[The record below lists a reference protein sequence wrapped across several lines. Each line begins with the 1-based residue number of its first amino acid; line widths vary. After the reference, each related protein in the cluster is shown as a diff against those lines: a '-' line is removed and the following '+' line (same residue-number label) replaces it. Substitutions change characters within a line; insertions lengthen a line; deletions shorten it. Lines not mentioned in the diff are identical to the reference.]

1 MTIFTGG
8 KCENFSFL
16 LSFRIFAV
24 ILVGI
29 VKYIERAEYL
39 KTLREL
45 KDKHFI
51 KVITGVRRAGKST
64 LMQLFREE
72 IVGRVAR
79 EQTQSYNFEDPK
91 YNEMADWREIYT
103 LIDSKLI
110 KDKPNYIFLD
120 EVQSVPEFEKL
131 LDGLYINENIDL
143 YVTGSNA
150 YLLSS
155 ELATLLTG
163 RAYEINILP
172 FSFKEFAQ
180 TYTTP
185 VDNSIKFEHF
195 MRYSAF
201 PQATELMHQDP
212 TLVPNYL
219 RGVYQSILIKD
230 MLPRK
235 QIYAERSFE
244 NVVNYV
250 MDSIGSSLSPN
261 SIARTLANENKAVD
275 SRTVNT
281 YLKSLCDSFVL
292 YKAERFDIKG
302 KQNLTTQEKYYT
314 VDLGFRNLLLGKE
327 VGQDAGHLLENIIY
341 LELRR
346 QGNEIWV
353 GKIGEREVDF
363 VARDNK
369 GYLTYYQVAYT
380 VRDEA
385 VLEREL
391 TPFDKIPDHNPKIL
405 ITLDPEEVSRRG
417 VRQINAI
424 NWLLSD

>member
-1 MTIFTGG
+1 M
-8 KCENFSFL
+8 
-16 LSFRIFAV
+16 
-24 ILVGI
+24 
-29 VKYIERAEYL
+29 KYIERAEYL
-39 KTLREL
+39 RTLREL

-72 IVGRVAR
+72 IIGRVAR

-244 NVVNYV
+244 GVINYV
-250 MDSIGSSLSPN
+250 MDSIGLSLSPN

-275 SRTVNT
+275 SCTVNT

-327 VGQDAGHLLENIIY
+327 VGQDAGHLLENVIY

-346 QGNEIWV
+346 RGNEIWV
-353 GKIGEREVDF
+353 GKISEREVDF
-363 VARDNK
+363 VARDNE

-380 VRDEA
+380 VRDET

>member
-1 MTIFTGG
+1 M
-8 KCENFSFL
+8 
-16 LSFRIFAV
+16 
-24 ILVGI
+24 
-29 VKYIERAEYL
+29 KYIERAEYL
-39 KTLREL
+39 RTLREL

-72 IVGRVAR
+72 IIGRVAR

-120 EVQSVPEFEKL
+120 EVQNVPEFEKL

-180 TYTTP
+180 TYTTS
-185 VDNSIKFEHF
+185 VDNSTKFEHF

-244 NVVNYV
+244 GVINYV

-261 SIARTLANENKAVD
+261 SIARTLANKNKAVD

-302 KQNLTTQEKYYT
+302 KQNLTTKEKYYT
-314 VDLGFRNLLLGKE
+314 ADLGFRNLLFGKE
-327 VGQDAGHLLENIIY
+327 VGQDAGHLLENVIY

-346 QGNEIWV
+346 RGNEIWV

-363 VARDNK
+363 VARDNE

-380 VRDEA
+380 VRDET

>member
-1 MTIFTGG
+1 M
-8 KCENFSFL
+8 
-16 LSFRIFAV
+16 
-24 ILVGI
+24 
-29 VKYIERAEYL
+29 KYIERAEYL
-39 KTLREL
+39 RTLREL

-72 IVGRVAR
+72 IIARVAR

-120 EVQSVPEFEKL
+120 EVQNVPEFEKL

-201 PQATELMHQDP
+201 PQATELMHQNP

-244 NVVNYV
+244 GVINYV

-327 VGQDAGHLLENIIY
+327 VGQDAGHLLENVIY

-346 QGNEIWV
+346 RGNEIWV

-363 VARDNK
+363 VARDNE

-380 VRDEA
+380 VRDET

-405 ITLDPEEVSRRG
+405 ITLDPEEVSRCG

>member
-1 MTIFTGG
+1 
-8 KCENFSFL
+8 
-16 LSFRIFAV
+16 
-24 ILVGI
+24 

-39 KTLREL
+39 RTLREL

-72 IVGRVAR
+72 IIGRVAR

-91 YNEMADWREIYT
+91 YNEMADWREIYD

-120 EVQSVPEFEKL
+120 EVQNVPGFEKL

-180 TYTTP
+180 TYTTH

-244 NVVNYV
+244 SVINYV

-302 KQNLTTQEKYYT
+302 KQNLATQEKYYT

-327 VGQDAGHLLENIIY
+327 VGQDAGHLLENVIY

-346 QGNEIWV
+346 RGNEIWV

-363 VARDNK
+363 VARDNE

-380 VRDEA
+380 VRDET

>member
-1 MTIFTGG
+1 M
-8 KCENFSFL
+8 
-16 LSFRIFAV
+16 
-24 ILVGI
+24 
-29 VKYIERAEYL
+29 KYIERAEYL
-39 KTLREL
+39 RTLREL

-72 IVGRVAR
+72 IIGRVAR

-91 YNEMADWREIYT
+91 YNEMADWREIYD

-120 EVQSVPEFEKL
+120 EVQNVPEFEKL

-180 TYTTP
+180 TYTTT

-201 PQATELMHQDP
+201 PQATELMHENP
-212 TLVPNYL
+212 ALVMNYL
-219 RGVYQSILIKD
+219 RSVYESILVKD

-261 SIARTLANENKAVD
+261 GIARVLASDNKTVD
-275 SRTVNT
+275 SRTVHS

-302 KQNLTTQEKYYT
+302 KQNLTTQEKYYV

-327 VGQDAGHLLENIIY
+327 VGQDTGHLLENIIY

-346 QGNEIWV
+346 RGNEIWV

-363 VARDNK
+363 VARDNE

-380 VRDEA
+380 VRDET

>member
-1 MTIFTGG
+1 M
-8 KCENFSFL
+8 
-16 LSFRIFAV
+16 
-24 ILVGI
+24 
-29 VKYIERAEYL
+29 KYIERAEYL
-39 KTLREL
+39 RTLREL

-72 IVGRVAR
+72 IIGRVAR

-120 EVQSVPEFEKL
+120 EVQNVPEFEKL

-244 NVVNYV
+244 GVINHV

-327 VGQDAGHLLENIIY
+327 VGQDAGHLLENVIY

-346 QGNEIWV
+346 RGNEIWV

-380 VRDEA
+380 VRDET

>member
-1 MTIFTGG
+1 M
-8 KCENFSFL
+8 
-16 LSFRIFAV
+16 
-24 ILVGI
+24 
-29 VKYIERAEYL
+29 KYIERAEYL
-39 KTLREL
+39 RTLREL

-72 IVGRVAR
+72 IIGRVAR

-91 YNEMADWREIYT
+91 YNEMADWREIYD

-120 EVQSVPEFEKL
+120 EVQNVPGFEKL

-180 TYTTP
+180 TYTTH

-201 PQATELMHQDP
+201 PQATELMHQNP

-219 RGVYQSILIKD
+219 RGVYQSILVKD

-244 NVVNYV
+244 GVINYV

-346 QGNEIWV
+346 RGNEIWV

-380 VRDEA
+380 VRDET

>member
-1 MTIFTGG
+1 M
-8 KCENFSFL
+8 
-16 LSFRIFAV
+16 
-24 ILVGI
+24 
-29 VKYIERAEYL
+29 KYIERAEYL
-39 KTLREL
+39 RTLREL

-72 IVGRVAR
+72 IIGRVAR

-120 EVQSVPEFEKL
+120 EVQNVPEFEKL

-201 PQATELMHQDP
+201 PQATELMHQNP

-244 NVVNYV
+244 DVINYV
-250 MDSIGSSLSPN
+250 MDSIGLSLSPN

-327 VGQDAGHLLENIIY
+327 VGQDAGHLLENVIY

-346 QGNEIWV
+346 RGNEIWV

-363 VARDNK
+363 VARDNE

-385 VLEREL
+385 VLELEL

>member
-1 MTIFTGG
+1 M
-8 KCENFSFL
+8 
-16 LSFRIFAV
+16 
-24 ILVGI
+24 
-29 VKYIERAEYL
+29 KYIERVEYL
-39 KTLREL
+39 RTLREL

-120 EVQSVPEFEKL
+120 EVQNVPEFEKL

-172 FSFKEFAQ
+172 FSFKEFTQ

-201 PQATELMHQDP
+201 PQATELMHQNP

-244 NVVNYV
+244 GVINYV

-261 SIARTLANENKAVD
+261 GIARVLASDNKTVD
-275 SRTVNT
+275 SRTVHS

-327 VGQDAGHLLENIIY
+327 VGQDAGHLLENVIY

-346 QGNEIWV
+346 RGNEIWV

-363 VARDNK
+363 VARDNE

-380 VRDEA
+380 VRDET

-391 TPFDKIPDHNPKIL
+391 APFDKIPDHNPKIL

>member
-1 MTIFTGG
+1 M
-8 KCENFSFL
+8 
-16 LSFRIFAV
+16 
-24 ILVGI
+24 
-29 VKYIERAEYL
+29 KYIERAEYL
-39 KTLREL
+39 RTLREL

-72 IVGRVAR
+72 IIGRVAR
-79 EQTQSYNFEDPK
+79 EQTQAYNFEDPK
-91 YNEMADWREIYT
+91 YNEMADWREIYD

-120 EVQSVPEFEKL
+120 EVQNVPEFEKL

-172 FSFKEFAQ
+172 FSFKEFTQ

-201 PQATELMHQDP
+201 PQATELMHQNP

-219 RGVYQSILIKD
+219 RGVYQSILVKD

-244 NVVNYV
+244 GVINYV

-327 VGQDAGHLLENIIY
+327 VGQDAGHLLENVIY

-346 QGNEIWV
+346 RGNEIWV

-380 VRDEA
+380 VRDET

>member
-1 MTIFTGG
+1 M
-8 KCENFSFL
+8 
-16 LSFRIFAV
+16 
-24 ILVGI
+24 
-29 VKYIERAEYL
+29 KYIERAEYL
-39 KTLREL
+39 RTLREL

-72 IVGRVAR
+72 IIGRVAR

-103 LIDSKLI
+103 LINSKLI

-120 EVQSVPEFEKL
+120 EVQNVPEFEKL

-172 FSFKEFAQ
+172 FSFKEFVQ
-180 TYTTP
+180 TYTTS
-185 VDNSIKFEHF
+185 VDNSTKFEHF

-201 PQATELMHQDP
+201 PQATELMHQNP

-244 NVVNYV
+244 GVINYV

-327 VGQDAGHLLENIIY
+327 VGQDAGHLLENVIY

-346 QGNEIWV
+346 RGNEIWV

-363 VARDNK
+363 VARDNE

-380 VRDEA
+380 VRDET

-391 TPFDKIPDHNPKIL
+391 IPFDKIPDHNPKIL

>member
-1 MTIFTGG
+1 M
-8 KCENFSFL
+8 
-16 LSFRIFAV
+16 
-24 ILVGI
+24 
-29 VKYIERAEYL
+29 KYIERAEYL
-39 KTLREL
+39 RTLREL

-72 IVGRVAR
+72 IIGRVAR

-103 LIDSKLI
+103 LINSKLI

-120 EVQSVPEFEKL
+120 EVQNVPEFEKL

-201 PQATELMHQDP
+201 PQATELMHQNP

-244 NVVNYV
+244 GVINYV

-327 VGQDAGHLLENIIY
+327 VGQDAGHLLENVIY

-346 QGNEIWV
+346 RGNEIWV

-363 VARDNK
+363 VARDNE

-380 VRDEA
+380 VRDET

>member
-1 MTIFTGG
+1 M
-8 KCENFSFL
+8 
-16 LSFRIFAV
+16 
-24 ILVGI
+24 
-29 VKYIERAEYL
+29 KYIERVEYL
-39 KTLREL
+39 RTLREL

-120 EVQSVPEFEKL
+120 EVQNVPEFEKL

-201 PQATELMHQDP
+201 PQATELMHQNP

-219 RGVYQSILIKD
+219 RGVYQSILVKD

-244 NVVNYV
+244 SVINYV

-327 VGQDAGHLLENIIY
+327 VGQDTGHLLENVIY

-346 QGNEIWV
+346 RGNEIWV

-363 VARDNK
+363 VARDNE

-380 VRDEA
+380 VRDET

>member
-1 MTIFTGG
+1 M
-8 KCENFSFL
+8 
-16 LSFRIFAV
+16 
-24 ILVGI
+24 
-29 VKYIERAEYL
+29 KYIERAEYL
-39 KTLREL
+39 RTLREL

-72 IVGRVAR
+72 IIGRVAR

-120 EVQSVPEFEKL
+120 EVQNVPEFEKL

-230 MLPRK
+230 MLPHK

-244 NVVNYV
+244 GVINYV

-302 KQNLTTQEKYYT
+302 KQNLATQEKYYT

-327 VGQDAGHLLENIIY
+327 VGQDAGHLLENVIY

-346 QGNEIWV
+346 RGNEIWV

-363 VARDNK
+363 VARDNE

-380 VRDEA
+380 VRDET

-391 TPFDKIPDHNPKIL
+391 TPFDKIPDHNPKVL

>member
-1 MTIFTGG
+1 M
-8 KCENFSFL
+8 
-16 LSFRIFAV
+16 
-24 ILVGI
+24 
-29 VKYIERAEYL
+29 KYIERVECL

-72 IVGRVAR
+72 IIGRVAR

-91 YNEMADWREIYT
+91 YNEMADWREIYD

-120 EVQSVPEFEKL
+120 EVQNVPEFEKL

-201 PQATELMHQDP
+201 PQATELMHQNP

-219 RGVYQSILIKD
+219 RGVYQSILVKD

-244 NVVNYV
+244 SVINYV

-275 SRTVNT
+275 SRTVHS

-327 VGQDAGHLLENIIY
+327 VGQDAGHLLENVIY

-346 QGNEIWV
+346 RGNEIWV

-363 VARDNK
+363 VARDNE

-380 VRDEA
+380 VRDET

-391 TPFDKIPDHNPKIL
+391 APFDKIPDHNPKVL

-424 NWLLSD
+424 SWLLSD

>member
-1 MTIFTGG
+1 M
-8 KCENFSFL
+8 
-16 LSFRIFAV
+16 
-24 ILVGI
+24 
-29 VKYIERAEYL
+29 KYIERAEYL
-39 KTLREL
+39 RTLREL

-72 IVGRVAR
+72 IIGRVAR

-120 EVQSVPEFEKL
+120 EVQNVPEFEKL

-180 TYTTP
+180 TYTAP

-244 NVVNYV
+244 GVINYV

-327 VGQDAGHLLENIIY
+327 VGQDTGHLLENVIY

-346 QGNEIWV
+346 RGNEIWV

-363 VARDNK
+363 VARDNE

-380 VRDEA
+380 VRDET

>member
-1 MTIFTGG
+1 M
-8 KCENFSFL
+8 
-16 LSFRIFAV
+16 
-24 ILVGI
+24 
-29 VKYIERAEYL
+29 KYIERAEYL
-39 KTLREL
+39 RTLREL

-72 IVGRVAR
+72 IIGRVAR

-120 EVQSVPEFEKL
+120 EVQNVPEFEKL

-201 PQATELMHQDP
+201 PQATELMHQNP

-244 NVVNYV
+244 GVINYV

-261 SIARTLANENKAVD
+261 SIAKTLANENKAVD

-302 KQNLTTQEKYYT
+302 KQNLATQEKYYT

-327 VGQDAGHLLENIIY
+327 VGQDAGHLLENVIY

-346 QGNEIWV
+346 RGNEIWV

-363 VARDNK
+363 VARDNE

-380 VRDEA
+380 VRDET

>member
-1 MTIFTGG
+1 M
-8 KCENFSFL
+8 
-16 LSFRIFAV
+16 
-24 ILVGI
+24 
-29 VKYIERAEYL
+29 KYIERAEYL
-39 KTLREL
+39 RTLREL

-72 IVGRVAR
+72 IIGRVAR

-103 LIDSKLI
+103 LINSKLI

-120 EVQSVPEFEKL
+120 EVQNVPEFEKL

-172 FSFKEFAQ
+172 FSFKEFTQ

-201 PQATELMHQDP
+201 PQATELMHQNP

-244 NVVNYV
+244 GVINYV

-327 VGQDAGHLLENIIY
+327 VGQDAGHLLENVIY

-346 QGNEIWV
+346 RGNEIWV

-380 VRDEA
+380 VRDET

>member
-1 MTIFTGG
+1 M
-8 KCENFSFL
+8 
-16 LSFRIFAV
+16 
-24 ILVGI
+24 
-29 VKYIERAEYL
+29 KYIERAEYL
-39 KTLREL
+39 RTLREL

-72 IVGRVAR
+72 IIGRVAR

-91 YNEMADWREIYT
+91 YNEMADWREIYD

-120 EVQSVPEFEKL
+120 EVQNVPGFEKL

-180 TYTTP
+180 TYTTH

-244 NVVNYV
+244 SVINYV

-327 VGQDAGHLLENIIY
+327 VGQDAGHLLENVIY

-346 QGNEIWV
+346 RGNEIWV

-363 VARDNK
+363 VARDNE

-380 VRDEA
+380 VRDET

-424 NWLLSD
+424 NWLLGK

>member
-1 MTIFTGG
+1 M
-8 KCENFSFL
+8 
-16 LSFRIFAV
+16 
-24 ILVGI
+24 
-29 VKYIERAEYL
+29 KYIERAEYL
-39 KTLREL
+39 RTLREL

-72 IVGRVAR
+72 IIGRVTR

-91 YNEMADWREIYT
+91 YNEMTDWREIYD

-120 EVQSVPEFEKL
+120 EVQNVPGFEKL

-180 TYTTP
+180 TYTAP

-244 NVVNYV
+244 GVINYV

-302 KQNLTTQEKYYT
+302 KQNLATQEKYYT

-327 VGQDAGHLLENIIY
+327 VGQDAGHLLENVIY

-346 QGNEIWV
+346 RGNEIWV

-363 VARDNK
+363 VARDNE

-380 VRDEA
+380 VRDET

>member
-1 MTIFTGG
+1 M
-8 KCENFSFL
+8 
-16 LSFRIFAV
+16 
-24 ILVGI
+24 
-29 VKYIERAEYL
+29 KYIERAEYL
-39 KTLREL
+39 RTLREL

-72 IVGRVAR
+72 IIGRVAR

-103 LIDSKLI
+103 LINSKLI

-120 EVQSVPEFEKL
+120 EVQNVPEFEKL

-172 FSFKEFAQ
+172 FSFKEFTQ

-201 PQATELMHQDP
+201 PQATELMHQNP

-244 NVVNYV
+244 GVINYV

-327 VGQDAGHLLENIIY
+327 VGQDAGHLLENVIY

-346 QGNEIWV
+346 RGNEIWV

-380 VRDEA
+380 VRDET

-391 TPFDKIPDHNPKIL
+391 TPFDKIPDHNPKVL

>member
-1 MTIFTGG
+1 M
-8 KCENFSFL
+8 
-16 LSFRIFAV
+16 
-24 ILVGI
+24 
-29 VKYIERAEYL
+29 KYIERAEYL
-39 KTLREL
+39 RTLREL

-72 IVGRVAR
+72 IIGRVAR

-120 EVQSVPEFEKL
+120 EVQGVPEFEKL

-201 PQATELMHQDP
+201 PQATELMHQNP

-244 NVVNYV
+244 SVINYV

-261 SIARTLANENKAVD
+261 SIAKTLANENKAVD

-302 KQNLTTQEKYYT
+302 KQNLATQEKYYT

-327 VGQDAGHLLENIIY
+327 VGQDAGHLLENVIY

-346 QGNEIWV
+346 RGNEIWV

-363 VARDNK
+363 VARDNE

-380 VRDEA
+380 VRDET

>member
-1 MTIFTGG
+1 M
-8 KCENFSFL
+8 
-16 LSFRIFAV
+16 
-24 ILVGI
+24 
-29 VKYIERAEYL
+29 KYIERAEYL
-39 KTLREL
+39 RTLREL

-72 IVGRVAR
+72 IIGRVTR

-91 YNEMADWREIYT
+91 YNEMTDWREIYD

-110 KDKPNYIFLD
+110 KDKSNYIFLD

-201 PQATELMHQDP
+201 PQATELMHQNP

-244 NVVNYV
+244 GVINYV

-327 VGQDAGHLLENIIY
+327 VGQDAGHLLENVIY

-346 QGNEIWV
+346 RGNEIWV

-363 VARDNK
+363 VARDNE

-380 VRDEA
+380 VRDET

>member
-1 MTIFTGG
+1 M
-8 KCENFSFL
+8 
-16 LSFRIFAV
+16 
-24 ILVGI
+24 
-29 VKYIERAEYL
+29 KYIERVEYL
-39 KTLREL
+39 RTLREL

-72 IVGRVAR
+72 IIGRVAR

-201 PQATELMHQDP
+201 PQATELMHQNP

-244 NVVNYV
+244 SVINYV

-281 YLKSLCDSFVL
+281 YLKLLCDSFVL
-292 YKAERFDIKG
+292 YKAKRFDIKG

-327 VGQDAGHLLENIIY
+327 VGQDAGHLLENVIY

-346 QGNEIWV
+346 RGNEIWV

-363 VARDNK
+363 VARDNE

-380 VRDEA
+380 VRDET

-391 TPFDKIPDHNPKIL
+391 TPFDKIPDHNPKAL

>member
-1 MTIFTGG
+1 M
-8 KCENFSFL
+8 
-16 LSFRIFAV
+16 
-24 ILVGI
+24 
-29 VKYIERAEYL
+29 KYIERVEYL

-72 IVGRVAR
+72 IIGRVTR
-79 EQTQSYNFEDPK
+79 EQTQSYSFEDPK
-91 YNEMADWREIYT
+91 YNEMADWREIYD

-120 EVQSVPEFEKL
+120 EVQNVPKFEKL

-201 PQATELMHQDP
+201 PQATELMHQNP

-244 NVVNYV
+244 GVVNYV

-327 VGQDAGHLLENIIY
+327 VGQDAGHLLENVIY

-346 QGNEIWV
+346 RGNEIWV

-363 VARDNK
+363 VARDNE

-380 VRDEA
+380 VRDET

>member
-1 MTIFTGG
+1 M
-8 KCENFSFL
+8 
-16 LSFRIFAV
+16 
-24 ILVGI
+24 
-29 VKYIERAEYL
+29 KYIERAEYL
-39 KTLREL
+39 RTLREL

-72 IVGRVAR
+72 IIGRVAR

-91 YNEMADWREIYT
+91 YNEMADWREIYD

-120 EVQSVPEFEKL
+120 EVQNVPEFEKL

-201 PQATELMHQDP
+201 PQATELMHQNP

-244 NVVNYV
+244 SVINYV

-302 KQNLTTQEKYYT
+302 KQNLATQEKYYT

-327 VGQDAGHLLENIIY
+327 VGQDAGHLLENVIY

-346 QGNEIWV
+346 RGNEIWV

-363 VARDNK
+363 VARDNE

-380 VRDEA
+380 VRDET

-391 TPFDKIPDHNPKIL
+391 APFDKIPDHNPKVL

>member
-1 MTIFTGG
+1 M
-8 KCENFSFL
+8 
-16 LSFRIFAV
+16 
-24 ILVGI
+24 
-29 VKYIERAEYL
+29 KYIERAEYL
-39 KTLREL
+39 RTLREL

-72 IVGRVAR
+72 IISRVAR
-79 EQTQSYNFEDPK
+79 EQTQSYDFEDPK

-120 EVQSVPEFEKL
+120 EVQNVPEFEKL

-201 PQATELMHQDP
+201 PQATELMHQNP

-244 NVVNYV
+244 GVVNYV

-327 VGQDAGHLLENIIY
+327 VGQDAGHLLENVIY

-346 QGNEIWV
+346 RGNEIWV
-353 GKIGEREVDF
+353 GKIGEKEVDF
-363 VARDNK
+363 VARDNE

-380 VRDEA
+380 VRDET

>member
-1 MTIFTGG
+1 
-8 KCENFSFL
+8 
-16 LSFRIFAV
+16 
-24 ILVGI
+24 
-29 VKYIERAEYL
+29 
-39 KTLREL
+39 
-45 KDKHFI
+45 
-51 KVITGVRRAGKST
+51 
-64 LMQLFREE
+64 
-72 IVGRVAR
+72 
-79 EQTQSYNFEDPK
+79 
-91 YNEMADWREIYT
+91 
-103 LIDSKLI
+103 
-110 KDKPNYIFLD
+110 
-120 EVQSVPEFEKL
+120 
-131 LDGLYINENIDL
+131 
-143 YVTGSNA
+143 
-150 YLLSS
+150 
-155 ELATLLTG
+155 
-163 RAYEINILP
+163 
-172 FSFKEFAQ
+172 
-180 TYTTP
+180 
-185 VDNSIKFEHF
+185 
-195 MRYSAF
+195 MRYSAV
-201 PQATELMHQDP
+201 PQATELMHQNP
-212 TLVPNYL
+212 ALVMNYL
-219 RGVYQSILIKD
+219 RSVYESILVKD

-261 SIARTLANENKAVD
+261 GIARVLASDNKTVD
-275 SRTVNT
+275 SRTVHS

-327 VGQDAGHLLENIIY
+327 VGQDAGHLLENVIY

-346 QGNEIWV
+346 RGNEIWV

-363 VARDNK
+363 VARDSE

>member
-1 MTIFTGG
+1 MT
-8 KCENFSFL
+8 N
-16 LSFRIFAV
+16 
-24 ILVGI
+24 
-29 VKYIERAEYL
+29 
-39 KTLREL
+39 
-45 KDKHFI
+45 
-51 KVITGVRRAGKST
+51 
-64 LMQLFREE
+64 
-72 IVGRVAR
+72 
-79 EQTQSYNFEDPK
+79 
-91 YNEMADWREIYT
+91 WREVYD
-103 LIDSKLI
+103 LIDKKLV
-110 KDKPNYIFLD
+110 KGGLNYIFLD
-120 EVQSVPEFEKL
+120 EVHDIPGFEKL

-155 ELATLLTG
+155 ELATILTG

-172 FSFKEFAQ
+172 FSFREFTQ
-180 TYTTP
+180 TYANSA
-185 VDNSIKFEHF
+185 DNSVKFERF

-201 PQATELMHQDP
+201 PQATELMHENP
-212 TLVPNYL
+212 ALVMNYL
-219 RGVYQSILIKD
+219 RSVYESILVKD

-261 SIARTLANENKAVD
+261 GIARVLASDNKTVD
-275 SRTVNT
+275 SRTVHS

-302 KQNLTTQEKYYT
+302 KQNLATQEKYYV

-327 VGQDAGHLLENIIY
+327 VGQDTGHLLENIIY

-346 QGNEIWV
+346 RGNEIWV

-363 VARDNK
+363 VARDNE

-380 VRDEA
+380 VRDEM

-391 TPFDKIPDHNPKIL
+391 APFDKIPDHNPKVL

-417 VRQINAI
+417 VRQVNVI

>member
-1 MTIFTGG
+1 M
-8 KCENFSFL
+8 
-16 LSFRIFAV
+16 
-24 ILVGI
+24 
-29 VKYIERAEYL
+29 KYIERAEYL
-39 KTLREL
+39 RTLREL

-72 IVGRVAR
+72 IIGRVAR

-91 YNEMADWREIYT
+91 YNEMADWREIYD

-120 EVQSVPEFEKL
+120 EVQNVPGFEKL

-180 TYTTP
+180 TYTTH

-244 NVVNYV
+244 SVINYV

-302 KQNLTTQEKYYT
+302 KQNLATQEKYYT

-327 VGQDAGHLLENIIY
+327 VGQDAGHLLENVIY

-346 QGNEIWV
+346 RGNEIWV

-363 VARDNK
+363 VARDNE

-380 VRDEA
+380 VRDET

-391 TPFDKIPDHNPKIL
+391 APFDKIPDHNPKVL

>member
-1 MTIFTGG
+1 M
-8 KCENFSFL
+8 
-16 LSFRIFAV
+16 
-24 ILVGI
+24 
-29 VKYIERAEYL
+29 KYIERAEYL
-39 KTLREL
+39 RTLREL

-72 IVGRVAR
+72 IIGRVAR

-120 EVQSVPEFEKL
+120 EVQNVPEFEKL

-201 PQATELMHQDP
+201 PQATELMHQNP

-244 NVVNYV
+244 GVINYV

-327 VGQDAGHLLENIIY
+327 VGQDAGHLLENVIY

-346 QGNEIWV
+346 RGNEIWV

-363 VARDNK
+363 VARDNE

-380 VRDEA
+380 VRDET

-424 NWLLSD
+424 NWLLGH

>member
-1 MTIFTGG
+1 M
-8 KCENFSFL
+8 
-16 LSFRIFAV
+16 
-24 ILVGI
+24 
-29 VKYIERAEYL
+29 KYIERAEYL
-39 KTLREL
+39 RTLREL

-72 IVGRVAR
+72 IIGRVAR

-120 EVQSVPEFEKL
+120 EVQNVPEFEKL

-244 NVVNYV
+244 GVINYV

-327 VGQDAGHLLENIIY
+327 VGQDAGHLLENVIY

-346 QGNEIWV
+346 RGNEIWV

-363 VARDNK
+363 VARDNE

-380 VRDEA
+380 VRDET

>member
-1 MTIFTGG
+1 M
-8 KCENFSFL
+8 
-16 LSFRIFAV
+16 
-24 ILVGI
+24 
-29 VKYIERAEYL
+29 KYIERAEYL

-45 KDKHFI
+45 KDKHII

-72 IVGRVAR
+72 IIGRVAR

-91 YNEMADWREIYT
+91 YNEMADWREIYD

-120 EVQSVPEFEKL
+120 EVQNVPGFEKL

-180 TYTTP
+180 TYTTH

-244 NVVNYV
+244 GVINYV

-346 QGNEIWV
+346 RGNEIWV

-380 VRDEA
+380 VRDET

>member
-1 MTIFTGG
+1 M
-8 KCENFSFL
+8 
-16 LSFRIFAV
+16 
-24 ILVGI
+24 
-29 VKYIERAEYL
+29 KYIERAEYL
-39 KTLREL
+39 RTLREL

-72 IVGRVAR
+72 IIARVAR

-120 EVQSVPEFEKL
+120 EVQNVPEFEKL

-180 TYTTP
+180 TYTTS
-185 VDNSIKFEHF
+185 VDNSAKFEHF

-201 PQATELMHQDP
+201 PQATELMHQNP

-244 NVVNYV
+244 GVINYV

-302 KQNLTTQEKYYT
+302 RQNLATQEKYYV

-327 VGQDAGHLLENIIY
+327 VGQDAGHLLENVIY

-346 QGNEIWV
+346 RGNEIWV

-363 VARDNK
+363 VARDNE

-380 VRDEA
+380 VRDET

>member
-1 MTIFTGG
+1 M
-8 KCENFSFL
+8 
-16 LSFRIFAV
+16 
-24 ILVGI
+24 
-29 VKYIERAEYL
+29 KYIERAEYL
-39 KTLREL
+39 RTLREL

-72 IVGRVAR
+72 IIGRVAR

-120 EVQSVPEFEKL
+120 EIQNVPEFEKL

-155 ELATLLTG
+155 ELATLLAG

-201 PQATELMHQDP
+201 PQATELMHQNP

-244 NVVNYV
+244 NVINYV

-302 KQNLTTQEKYYT
+302 KQNLATQEKYYT

-327 VGQDAGHLLENIIY
+327 VGQDAGHLLENVIY

-346 QGNEIWV
+346 RGNEIWV

-363 VARDNK
+363 VARDNE

-380 VRDEA
+380 VRDET

-391 TPFDKIPDHNPKIL
+391 APFDKIPDHNPKVL